1 MKKLA
6 LLTAGTATAL
16 LFAASAPTMTAL
28 RELTICRSFPGFLME
43 LPEPLTYSH
52 TERITTSLAV
62 SSVVPQ
68 DENESRYEAL
78 ASKKPQKRA
87 TKTRAKKS
95 SKRIQ
100 SRRGTVLVVDDVPDV
115 TEMIQL
121 LLKHAGYD
129 VATAGSAKAALQMAR
144 KQHFDLVISDI
155 GMPEMNGYEL
165 ATALRDLA
173 AYNSTPLIAVTGYS
187 EYDDRGRAMRAGF
200 NVHLAKPIEPTQ
212 LLNLM
217 NELLSQIEPGTNH

>member
-1 MKKLA
+1 
-6 LLTAGTATAL
+6 
-16 LFAASAPTMTAL
+16 
-28 RELTICRSFPGFLME
+28 ME
-43 LPEPLTYSH
+43 LPESLTHSQADQRAASSEAPATSH
-52 TERITTSLAV
+52 
-62 SSVVPQ
+62 Q
-68 DENESRYEAL
+68 DANKRKYQAL
-78 ASKKPQKRA
+78 ASKKPQKRG
-87 TKTRAKKS
+87 TSTRAKKNA
-95 SKRIQ
+95 RRVVP
-100 SRRGTVLVVDDVPDV
+100 RRGTVLVVDDVPDV

-129 VATAGSAKAALQMAR
+129 VTTAGSAKAALQMAR

-187 EYDDRGRAMRAGF
+187 EYDDRLRAVRAGF

-212 LLNLM
+212 LLSLM
-217 NELLSQIEPGTNH
+217 SELLSQTEPGTNH